1 MNPLKRIFFLLSVF
15 SGFTAFSVAQ
25 DSIVVILKELA
36 HNFNGTTFENTIHT
50 PLTLKGTGFNSLVR
64 YFTTFHRRPEEKLT
78 FKPDTFPGSSN
89 NNELK
94 IMWLGHATVLIE
106 IDGKRFL
113 TDPIFSKRTSPYT
126 KGNITKFLWPSRFFA
141 SPLKIENLPKLNG
154 VIISHDHSDHLDYK
168 SVVKLATTGV
178 TFFVPLKVGDL
189 LESWG
194 IDKKQIIQIDW
205 WDSISISKTHAL
217 VATPARHDSGRSPL
231 FGTRD
236 QTLWCS
242 WVIAGPNH
250 KVFFGGDTGYSPD
263 FKEIG
268 SKYGP
273 FDVTLLPIGAYDR
286 NWPYIHVTPE
296 EAVAIHR
303 DVDGNVMFP
312 MHWGTFNLAI
322 QAWSE
327 PAKRVLN
334 EAEKQHIN
342 VCLPLPGELITWP
355 YALTISGWWEIDD

>member
-1 MNPLKRIFFLLSVF
+1 M
-15 SGFTAFSVAQ
+15 
-25 DSIVVILKELA
+25 
-36 HNFNGTTFENTIHT
+36 
-50 PLTLKGTGFNSLVR
+50 
-64 YFTTFHRRPEEKLT
+64 
-78 FKPDTFPGSSN
+78 
-89 NNELK
+89 
-94 IMWLGHATVLIE
+94 
-106 IDGKRFL
+106 
-113 TDPIFSKRTSPYT
+113 
-126 KGNITKFLWPSRFFA
+126 
-141 SPLKIENLPKLNG
+141 
-154 VIISHDHSDHLDYK
+154 
-168 SVVKLATTGV
+168 
-178 TFFVPLKVGDL
+178 